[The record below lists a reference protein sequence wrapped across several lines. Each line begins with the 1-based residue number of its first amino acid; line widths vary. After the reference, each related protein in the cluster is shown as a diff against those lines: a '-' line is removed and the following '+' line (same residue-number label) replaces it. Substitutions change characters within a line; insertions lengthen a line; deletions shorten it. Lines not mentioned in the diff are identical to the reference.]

1 MVHPL
6 FVDFF
11 YTLLGK
17 VIIYLL
23 FMVIPLLLH
32 IKTEH
37 TNWRRPISTTLLLS
51 LWMFVGI
58 FERDISDCSWLVWCW
73 MISSLVLGMFST
85 FLMGPLFVEE
95 RYVNRPG
102 IYWVSSIFSASI
114 ITSIYIVGS
123 DSIWSILYTMAI
135 LILHYIAYG
144 TDRMS
149 YIPIFSVIT
158 TYIMWYYCDFSV
170 WYLTIGFS
178 VSVIFLVALNI
189 TSITYYESSRKKEDD
204 KEKYAFF
211 EFIITFLV
219 LIFNAYLVLSN
230 TPLTY
235 LVEEYPYLGLFY
247 FILCLAVLLI
257 NDVAFCI
264 AAGIVS
270 IAYIGYFWSIFYLPK
285 LFLHLPSL
293 TFSWPNITWNWD
305 LFTFTWCSIIMWIG
319 ISILVLAII
328 ISSYITLANYPKRFR
343 AITVLFSFALV
354 PILLFFVKNDSLN
367 WADWTCLIISF
378 LITFVIFGF
387 EANLEDDERDEGY
400 FITRVGSLII
410 MGYLLYL
417 CHSLKADFTFDYRH
431 LCLVVCILGMYNI
444 VNLPYCIGFWI
455 VSIGY
460 FAISF
465 CDFNFSL
472 PNISFELSW
481 NWDLFTFTWC
491 SVIMWIGITIGILI
505 SIILI
510 KEFYSKNGNY
520 VFKYIAHTL
529 LSSIIV
535 YEFFFNNI
543 IEETRWWHWLLFII
557 GCSAL
562 LIEYY
567 LIHLMT
573 RGKVD
578 NVIVCAHSVIS
589 LVLTSC
595 LCYILYTQLES
606 VYLLITC
613 VISGIICY
621 SGDNIIN
628 RTIIQTSTQTRKKPS
643 MEYRG
648 TLMTC
653 PYCRERYV
661 RTWVNGVLVKG
672 NGRKVAKAVGK
683 GVVSASGASLG
694 LMGGAKAGAIIGSAG
709 GPPGAIIGF
718 LIGGLFGTVTSIY
731 YNKQIE
737 DVVDGTTNWINNELR
752 EGNDFK
758 YICPNPNCR
767 KSWNRRVIDGKI
779 VRR

>member
-11 YTLLGK
+11 YTLWGK

-51 LWMFVGI
+51 LWIFVGI

-178 VSVIFLVALNI
+178 VSVILLVALNI
-189 TSITYYESSRKKEDD
+189 TSFTYYESSRKKEED

-211 EFIITFLV
+211 EFIITVLV

-247 FILCLAVLLI
+247 LILCLAVLLI

-270 IAYIGYFWSIFYLPK
+270 IAYIGFFWSIFYLPK

-305 LFTFTWCSIIMWIG
+305 LFTFTWCSIIMWIS

-343 AITVLFSFALV
+343 AITVLFSFTLV

-378 LITFVIFGF
+378 LITFVLFGF

-417 CHSLKADFTFDYRH
+417 CHSLKADFPIDYRY
-431 LCLVVCILGMYNI
+431 LCMVICISSMYNI

-455 VSIGY
+455 ISIIY
-460 FAISF
+460 YTISF
-465 CDFNFSL
+465 CDFHFSL
-472 PNISFELSW
+472 PNISFDLSW
-481 NWDLFTFTWC
+481 NWDLFAFTWC
-491 SVIMWIGITIGILI
+491 SVIMWIGILLSLTALCYVLYLILHHRKMNNAKLSSDSKSFYCPIIPTALEAALIAEHVYGKTSDNTLVGGWKPCSDFNKEIITVDFI
-505 SIILI
+505 SGLVSRVYKKTEKDNICTGYIYAYAGTKGGHFSVQDWSNNIAQTSGWAPQYLFANINSRKLKSLI
-510 KEFYSKNGNY
+510 KRKDTLTFVGHSLGGGLAALSAMSNKDTSAITFNAAGVSLHTQKMYNAYDESHITA
-520 VFKYIAHTL
+520 YIAEEDPLHYFQKNADKL
-529 LSSIIV
+529 QGDIYLKLSKYLSDIRPANGKKIFKCTYRFGLDGHSI
-535 YEFFFNNI
+535 
-543 IEETRWWHWLLFII
+543 
-557 GCSAL
+557 SS
-562 LIEYY
+562 LI
-567 LIHLMT
+567 
-573 RGKVD
+573 
-578 NVIVCAHSVIS
+578 
-589 LVLTSC
+589 
-595 LCYILYTQLES
+595 
-606 VYLLITC
+606 
-613 VISGIICY
+613 
-621 SGDNIIN
+621 
-628 RTIIQTSTQTRKKPS
+628 
-643 MEYRG
+643 
-648 TLMTC
+648 
-653 PYCRERYV
+653 
-661 RTWVNGVLVKG
+661 
-672 NGRKVAKAVGK
+672 KA
-683 GVVSASGASLG
+683 
-694 LMGGAKAGAIIGSAG
+694 
-709 GPPGAIIGF
+709 
-718 LIGGLFGTVTSIY
+718 
-731 YNKQIE
+731 
-737 DVVDGTTNWINNELR
+737 LR
-752 EGNDFK
+752 EQ
-758 YICPNPNCR
+758 
-767 KSWNRRVIDGKI
+767 
-779 VRR
+779 